1 MIDEKLHT
9 FLSVAETL
17 NFSRTAEL
25 LHMTQPAV
33 TQQMNGLEAY
43 YGVRLFSNR
52 RKGMQLTEEGVLLLE
67 YAREMN
73 RLSQSVMMQL
83 KADEN
88 RVRTYSVGATM
99 TIGGYVL
106 PGILGQYKK
115 AHPLTDVKLTVENTE
130 SVLEEIVK
138 GNLILGLVEGPFP
151 KDKFHFDLLRKDELV
166 VAVSPQHPL
175 AEQDAV
181 SMESLLAHPLIL
193 REEGS
198 GTREVFEN
206 AVRTAGFSTDQ
217 MNVHMEIGN
226 IHALVSLVESNL
238 GATVIS
244 RDAISEAL
252 ERGSLRAVSVIGV
265 KIEREYCFVY
275 LDDRISFIAEFI
287 GFCKNA
293 YKNCL

>member
-33 TQQMNGLEAY
+33 TQQMNGLETY
-43 YGVRLFSNR
+43 YGVCLFSNR
-52 RKGMQLTEEGVLLLE
+52 RKGMQLTEEGELLLE

-73 RLSQSVMMQL
+73 RLSQSVIMQL
-83 KADEN
+83 KADGN

-106 PGILGQYKK
+106 PQVLGQYKK
-115 AHPLTDVKLTVENTE
+115 VHPLTDVKLTVENTE
-130 SVLEEIVK
+130 RVLEEIMK

-151 KDKFHFDLLRKDELV
+151 MGKFHSALLRKDELV

-175 AEQDAV
+175 AERDAV
-181 SMESLLAHPLIL
+181 SMETLLAYPLIL

-206 AVRTAGFSTDQ
+206 AVGTAGFSKDQ
-217 MNVHMEIGN
+217 MNVHMEIGD

-244 RDAISEAL
+244 RDAISVAIEQ
-252 ERGSLRAVSVIGV
+252 GSLKEVSVAGV
-265 KIEREYCFVY
+265 KIEREYRFVY
-275 LDDRISFIAEFI
+275 LDERLSFIAEFI
-287 GFCKNA
+287 DFCRNA